1 MQNSKNIKN
10 WIDCWEASKKDSKKT
25 GNMGDPEVWEK
36 RAEMFAHRLEPGK
49 RQGRTNMVLKLLDEA
64 GFKPEG
70 ARVLDIGCGP
80 GALAIPLAR
89 AGADVTAVDISSK
102 TLEYLKQNAEKEGLS
117 VHPVKCHW
125 WTADIDELG
134 FRDQFD
140 LVISSMTPAIK
151 DFETFEKMNA
161 CSKNYCYLSHFIR
174 KTDNEA
180 DPEVYRDILKTEPP
194 HSKSEGTIPGFFYIF
209 MYVYLNGY
217 SPLVTINHR
226 RPEGE
231 TGWKS
236 AAERAIELLE
246 VEHDCTESVKS
257 EIMDYYEKKADAG
270 GDLFGSDV
278 YIGMMAWSKEK

>member
-10 WIDCWEASKKDSKKT
+10 WIDCWEASKKDSRDR
-25 GNMGDPEVWEK
+25 NMGDPEVWEK
-36 RAEMFAHRLEPGK
+36 RAEMFAQRLEPGK
-49 RQGRTNMVLKLLDEA
+49 RQGRTKMVLDLINEV

-125 WTADIDELG
+125 WTADIDDLG

-161 CSKNYCYLSHFIR
+161 CSKKYCYLSHFIR
-174 KTDNEA
+174 KADNEA
-180 DPEVYRDILKTEPP
+180 DPAIYRDILKTEPP
-194 HSKSEGTIPGFFYIF
+194 QRKSEGTIPGFFYIF

-226 RPEGE
+226 QADIEKEWEP
-231 TGWKS
+231 
-236 AAERAIELLE
+236 AAKRAIEFIE
-246 VEHDCTESVKS
+246 TDHDCTKSVKS
-257 EIMDYYEKKADAG
+257 EIMKYYENKAKAG
-270 GDLFGSDV
+270 EDLFGSDV
-278 YIGMMAWSKEK
+278 FIGMMAWSKDK